1 MDRDLV
7 EQARRGDQEAFETI
21 VRTGIDAVYRRSLAI
36 LGNEADARDATQE
49 TFLAAWRQL
58 PQLRDGARFD
68 AWLGRIGLN
77 AARMTLRRRG
87 RVREIPAEL
96 LESADGRPT
105 LVAGPSSRTGD
116 RTIDVAERDALRRAF
131 GRLPVEQRM
140 LLYLHHIEGRSVDE
154 LATVLGIPAGTA
166 KSRLHAARE
175 RLERAL
181 EAESGR

>member
-1 MDRDLV
+1 VDRDLV
-7 EQARRGDQEAFETI
+7 ERARRGDREAFETI

-49 TFLAAWRQL
+49 TFLAAWREL
-58 PQLRDGARFD
+58 PQLRDGSRFD

-87 RVREIPAEL
+87 RVREIPADL
-96 LESADGRPT
+96 LDPAGRGRA
-105 LVAGPSSRTGD
+105 LVPGATARTGD
-116 RTIDVAERDALRRAF
+116 GTVDVVERDALRRAF
-131 GRLPVEQRM
+131 GRLPVEQRT
-140 LLYLHHIEGRSVDE
+140 LLYLHHVEGRSVDE
-154 LATVLGIPAGTA
+154 LATVLGIPAGTT

-181 EAESGR
+181 EAEDRR